1 MNTVAAQPLVLR
13 PQRNQDLTTFLAA
26 LWPDLGGHHLLLWR
40 LPSKRSEWVQEVTSN
55 TIARIEQWAESEDVY
70 AGCGLRNTN
79 LGPTRR
85 GERADVVAIPGLWID
100 ADYSGNSG
108 DHKKPNLPPTE
119 ADARKLLEEMGL
131 PPSAIVHSG
140 HGLQAWWLFRE
151 PWVFEDDADRDKAE
165 RLTKAW
171 CDTFRAK
178 AQARGWDAD
187 QVGDLPRVMRLPGT
201 WNRKGAPVQT
211 RLLSLTEAR
220 YNPDDFEA
228 YLSAAPLLKRTIPS
242 QPWTFELHADAEP
255 PAEKFLLLC
264 EIDLKFR
271 MSWAHQRTDLQDQ
284 SASSYDLSLASRA
297 LAAGWNVQE
306 IVNLLIAHR
315 RKHGADLKLD
325 HSWANGTKNYYSVT
339 LDAAASG
346 KSQPEK
352 DLREHLAPSVSLPV
366 SAESVKDSGILTH
379 SYPCTD
385 SGNAEHFA
393 SKYGDI
399 VRYDHR
405 RGRWLLWRA
414 HRWCPDLDEEIR
426 RLSKLSSRDRFKSAA
441 ACEDLKER
449 ERLAKWA
456 IQSESRSKLDA
467 LLALAKAEMPIAD
480 AGDDWDR
487 DPFLLGVPNG
497 VVDLRTG
504 VLRPGRQ
511 TDRITMSTGVSFDP
525 TAACAR
531 WERFVLEVF
540 GDDELA
546 GFVRRAIG
554 YSLTGQTEEQCL
566 FLCYGTGANGKSTLV
581 GTLAS
586 LFGDYG
592 WNMPFST
599 IEQHQR
605 ASIPNDMAAL
615 VGRRFVVASETN
627 DGTRLNE
634 ARVKALTGCDPITAR
649 FLHAEFFTFRPVAKM
664 WLSVNHKPIVQDDS
678 HGFWR
683 RIRLIPFQQ
692 TFSVNQT
699 LGKELHAE
707 REGILAWAVRGC
719 LEWQQQGLKPPR
731 CVSEA
736 TREYERE
743 SDPLGEFIAEFCVV
757 EATSR
762 VGAADL
768 YTHYL
773 TWTRRH
779 EMLDREKLT
788 STMFGKKMSERF
800 MRENSRSGR
809 VYLGIERR
817 GL

>member
-1 MNTVAAQPLVLR
+1 MRGMTPTIAPTDQ
-13 PQRNQDLTTFLAA
+13 LTDFLGA
-26 LWPDLGGHHLLLWR
+26 LWPDLGGNHLLLWR
-40 LPSKRSEWVQEVTSN
+40 LPSKRSEWVQELTSD
-55 TIARIEQWAESEDVY
+55 TIAKIEQWAETEDVY
-70 AGCGLRNTN
+70 AGCGLRNAK
-79 LGPTRR
+79 LGPARR

-100 ADYSGNSG
+100 ADYLDGSG

-151 PWVFEDDADRDKAE
+151 PWVFEDDADRDTAE

-187 QVGDLPRVMRLPGT
+187 QVGDLPRVMRIPGT
-201 WNRKGAPVQT
+201 WNRKGTAVQT

-220 YNPDDFEA
+220 YNPDDFDG
-228 YLSAAPLLKRTIPS
+228 YLSAAPMLKRAIPS
-242 QPWTFELHADAEP
+242 QHWIFELRADAQP

-271 MSWAHQRTDLQDQ
+271 MSWTHQRTDLQDQ

-297 LAAGWNVQE
+297 HAAGWNAQE

-315 RKHGADLKLD
+315 RKHGADLKLG

-339 LDAAASG
+339 LDAAANG
-346 KSQPEK
+346 KNQPVK
-352 DLREHLAPSVSLPV
+352 DSNEHLVDPSPTSIV
-366 SAESVKDSGILTH
+366 SAESVKDSGSFTGR
-379 SYPCTD
+379 YPCTD

-393 SKYGDI
+393 SKYGGI

-441 ACEDLKER
+441 TYEDLKER
-449 ERLAKWA
+449 ERAAKWA
-456 IQSESRSKLDA
+456 IQSESKTKLDA
-467 LLALAKAEMPIAD
+467 LLALAKAERPIAD
-480 AGDDWDR
+480 SGENWDQ
-487 DPFLLGVPNG
+487 DPALLGVANG

-511 TDRITMSTGVSFDP
+511 ADRVTMSTGVPFDP
-525 TAACAR
+525 TATCPR

-540 GDDELA
+540 GDNDLA

-554 YSLTGQTEEQCL
+554 YSLTGHTGEQCL
-566 FLCYGTGANGKSTLV
+566 FLCYGTGANGKSTFV
-581 GTLAS
+581 GTLMS
-586 LFGDYG
+586 LVGDYG

-615 VGRRFVVASETN
+615 VSRRFVVASETN

-649 FLHAEFFTFRPVAKM
+649 FLHAEFFTFRPVAKV
-664 WLSVNHKPIVQDDS
+664 WLSVNHKPVVSDDS

-699 LGKELHAE
+699 LGHELLAE

-719 LEWQQQGLKPPR
+719 LEWQESGLTPPR
-731 CVSEA
+731 IVSEA
-736 TREYERE
+736 TKDYARDE
-743 SDPLGEFIAEFCVV
+743 DPLAEFFADFCVLD
-757 EATSR
+757 ESQR
-762 VGAADL
+762 IGAAEL
-768 YTHYL
+768 YAHYVA
-773 TWTRRH
+773 WTNYRSFS
-779 EMLDREKLT
+779 DRERLT
-788 STMFGKKMSERF
+788 STQFGRKVGARFSFDRTRFGK
-800 MRENSRSGR
+800 
-809 VYLGIERR
+809 VYKGLSRR
-817 GL
+817 GA